1 MSPKINRY
9 VKTFK
14 IENGDNN
21 NKLMSFSID
30 DDKLLEK
37 YKTNSTKIER
47 RLKNNKLNSF
57 PLYDDRYIKAE
68 IKRYS
73 NKVYNKFSNLTVQE
87 KEVECTSL
95 TITSIYSLLAYY
107 NKYYMQVYLDNSAYN
122 IVNTGMLGYL
132 NDNRFG
138 II

>member
-1 MSPKINRY
+1 M
-9 VKTFK
+9 
-14 IENGDNN
+14 
-21 NKLMSFSID
+21 
-30 DDKLLEK
+30 
-37 YKTNSTKIER
+37 
-47 RLKNNKLNSF
+47 NSF

-95 TITSIYSLLAYY
+95 TIISIYSLLAYY